1 MAKAAGFTLGEL
13 ARTLRATL
21 EGDPAAVVTGV
32 APLESAGPGQ
42 ISFLVDARFA
52 AAARASGAGAFLAG
66 PDVSGL
72 PGPVLRVHAPQQ
84 ALIALLT
91 LFHPPTDA
99 VPGIAPSAV
108 VARDAK
114 VAPTATIGALAVI
127 ESGAVIGPYARIGP
141 LAFGGAGAGVGGA
154 AGGAARVGPWRGG
167 APGQRAAG

>member
-52 AAARASGAGAFLAG
+52 EAARASGAGAFLAG

-72 PGPVLRVHAPQQ
+72 PGPVPRVHAPPQG
-84 ALIALLT
+84 LIEFLT
-91 LFHPPTDA
+91 LFPPPA
-99 VPGIAPSAV
+99 GLGPRIAPSA
-108 VARDAK
+108 
-114 VAPTATIGALAVI
+114 G
-127 ESGAVIGPYARIGP
+127 
-141 LAFGGAGAGVGGA
+141 
-154 AGGAARVGPWRGG
+154 
-167 APGQRAAG
+167 

>member
-21 EGDPAAVVTGV
+21 EGDPAAFVTGV
-32 APLESAGPGQ
+32 APLESAGPVQ

-52 AAARASGAGAFLAG
+52 EAARASGAGAFLAG

-84 ALIALLT
+84 VLIELLT
-91 LFHPPTDA
+91 LFHPPADA

-108 VARDAK
+108 AARDAK
-114 VAPTATIGALAVI
+114 VASTATIRAPAVI
-127 ESGAVIGPYARIGP
+127 QAGPVIRPAPPDRP
-141 LAFGGAGAGVGGA
+141 LGFAGAG
-154 AGGAARVGPWRGG
+154 
-167 APGQRAAG
+167 RA

>member
-52 AAARASGAGAFLAG
+52 EAARASGAGAFLAG

-72 PGPVLRVHAPQQ
+72 PGPVLRVQDRKSTRLNSSHGY
-84 ALIALLT
+84 I
-91 LFHPPTDA
+91 
-99 VPGIAPSAV
+99 S
-108 VARDAK
+108 
-114 VAPTATIGALAVI
+114 
-127 ESGAVIGPYARIGP
+127 YAGFCLKKKKI
-141 LAFGGAGAGVGGA
+141 
-154 AGGAARVGPWRGG
+154 
-167 APGQRAAG
+167 

>member
-42 ISFLVDARFA
+42 ISFLVDVRFA
-52 AAARASGAGAFLAG
+52 EAARASGAGAFLAG

-84 ALIALLT
+84 ALIELLT

-99 VPGIAPSAV
+99 VPGIPPSAGV
-108 VARDAK
+108 PKDAK
-114 VAPTATIGALAVI
+114 GPPAAPIRAPALV
-127 ESGAVIGPYARIGP
+127 
-141 LAFGGAGAGVGGA
+141 
-154 AGGAARVGPWRGG
+154 
-167 APGQRAAG
+167 